1 MPLPLLRAA
10 CALGLLAF
18 AAPASIAAP
27 WRSILYPETGYDPAA
42 ANLETEKVLQDFS
55 YAGYRR
61 GETAI
66 PDVAGPLID
75 AAAPPYSADPSGKTD
90 STAAIQAA
98 IDAAG
103 RAGGGVVFLPAG
115 TYRLSFAP
123 DAKQALLLDRPG
135 VVLRGAG
142 RDRTFLLN
150 TTVHDLRYKAV
161 IRVSGPWGAAFRA
174 KGSASTP
181 LTRDLLNST
190 RVIPVADTADFSVGD
205 TVMVRNDITD
215 AWIAEHREPDWLG
228 KGEKLGGLF
237 YRRTLLAVDPVANTL
252 TLDAPIRYALKLRD
266 SARVVRLAHAPITE
280 VGLEDFSIGNL
291 QHPGQSWPESDN
303 AVEGTPGH
311 EITGTFLVAMDRARD
326 CWLRRVA
333 SYQPAENTSTAH
345 LLSGGVGLR
354 ESSHVTIEDCVFQRP
369 QYGGGGGNGYMY
381 RLSNSQECLI
391 LRSEARYS
399 RHGFVFSGFGSS
411 GNVIHASL
419 DAQTGRATGST
430 GRYATGGKGSDH
442 HMHFSHANLVDSCT
456 ADESW
461 FEARYRPHGS
471 DPKHNITATHTVF
484 WNTRGLGPGKQPV
497 VRSEQARHGYVIGTS
512 GPRSAVE
519 LLRRSPDTSDPV
531 DHVEGEGLGE
541 TLVPQSLFLDQRSRR
556 LGSDAP

>member
-1 MPLPLLRAA
+1 MRPLPLLRAA
-10 CALGLLAF
+10 CALALLALADSAS
-18 AAPASIAAP
+18 AAEP
-27 WRSILYPETGYDPAA
+27 WRSVLYPKTGYTPAA
-42 ANLETEKVLQDFS
+42 ADLETDKVLQDFS
-55 YAGYRR
+55 YAGYHR
-61 GETAI
+61 GESAI

-75 AAAPPYSADPSGKTD
+75 AATPPYSADPAGHAD

-142 RDRTFLLN
+142 ADRTFLLN
-150 TTVHDLRYKAV
+150 TTVHDLRHKAV

-181 LTRDLLNST
+181 LARDLLNST
-190 RVIPVADTADFSVGD
+190 RVIPVAGTTAFSVGD
-205 TVMVRNDITD
+205 TVVVRNNITD
-215 AWIAEHREPDWLG
+215 DWINEHNEPGWLG
-228 KGEKLGGLF
+228 KGDKLGGLF
-237 YRRTLLAVDPVANTL
+237 YRRTVVAVDPVANTL

-266 SARVVRLAHAPITE
+266 AARVVRLTHAPVTE
-280 VGLEDFSIGNL
+280 VGLEDFSIGNI
-291 QHPGQSWPESDN
+291 QHPGTDWPEQDTN
-303 AVEGTPGH
+303 TPGTPGH
-311 EITGTFLVAMDRARD
+311 EVTGHFAIAIDRARD
-326 CWLRRVA
+326 CWARRVS

-345 LLSGGVGLR
+345 LLSGGVGIR
-354 ESSHVTIEDCVFQRP
+354 ESSRVTIEDCVFQRP

-381 RLSNSQECLI
+381 RLSNSQECLV
-391 LRSEARYS
+391 LRSEARFS

-411 GNVIHASL
+411 GNVLHACL
-419 DAQTGRATGST
+419 DAETGRATGAT
-430 GRYATGGKGSDH
+430 GYYATAGKGSDH
-442 HMHFSHANLVDSCT
+442 HMHFSHANLVDSCV

-484 WNTRGLGPGKQPV
+484 WNTRGLGSGSQPV

-512 GPRSAVE
+512 GERAKIE
-519 LLRRSPDTSDPV
+519 LPRRSPNTADPE
-531 DHVEGEGLGE
+531 DHVEGEGRGE
-541 TLVPQSLFLDQRSRR
+541 TLIPQSLFLDQRARR
-556 LGSDAP
+556 LGP